1 MTLSILSSTYIE
13 QSLFN
18 VSKYLLSACMSA
30 SISLCSPGSPGRPP
44 AWRGLPG
51 WRPPV
56 QGGVHRRAGGEV
68 RDEVQP
74 AVPHHHGQQ
83 VRDCLRE

>member
-1 MTLSILSSTYIE
+1 MTLSILSSTYFE

-30 SISLCSPGSPGRPP
+30 YISLCSPGSPGRPP